1 MDFTRTHSELPN
13 QPIVHWDAILSHQSW
28 YCIAGAEEVEKCPS
42 LVKGHMAHG
51 LVATITTTGKTGE
64 KKKYYVVEVMEPSRP
79 QLLAFCLSVLIFQ
92 SFSRLNL

>member
-1 MDFTRTHSELPN
+1 MYEGNLTLGCN
-13 QPIVHWDAILSHQSW
+13 PIVSKLV
-28 YCIAGAEEVEKCPS
+28 CIAGAEEVEKCPS